1 MYQGGA
7 GALAKKH
14 GDGSLL
20 LRLAAFC
27 LGKGKAEATGGVL
40 DQVIVLLVCVV
51 LYVLYVP
58 LQNSILIARISEG

>member
-14 GDGSLL
+14 EDGSLL

-27 LGKGKAEATGGVL
+27 LGKRKAEATGGVL
-40 DQVIVLLVCVV
+40 DQVIVFLVCV
-51 LYVLYVP
+51 VLYVP